1 MKKFLALILSA
12 TLLMGLFAGCGNSAS
27 TPSDTSSAPAPEA
40 DADNQIKIVTTIFPE
55 YDWVRQVLGD
65 QADNVDL
72 TLLLKN
78 GVDLHSYQPTA
89 DDLVAISEADLFIYV
104 GGPSDFWVQDA
115 LDNATNKDMVVV
127 NLFDVLGDAVKPMPV
142 VEGMEP
148 HHHDHEEEGE
158 HCDVGDEHV
167 WLSLPRAVTAVN
179 AIADALGKIDA
190 DHASLYSDN
199 AAAYVEKLNAL
210 DGDYK
215 AAVAEA
221 PLDTIVFADRFPFF
235 YLADDYQL
243 HYYAAFTG
251 CSAESDA
258 SFETVA
264 FLAKKID
271 EIGTHSVLT
280 IENCSHDIPQTVID
294 NTKAKDQKVL
304 VMDSLHSVTSD
315 NIEDGLTYLDVMTDN
330 LDVLRQALQ

>member
-12 TLLMGLFAGCGNSAS
+12 TLLLGLLAGCGNSAS
-27 TPSDTSSAPAPEA
+27 APTEAGSAPAAEA
-40 DADNQIKIVTTIFPE
+40 GDSLKIVTTIFPE
-55 YDWVRQVLGD
+55 YDWVQQILGD
-65 QADNVDL
+65 EAANADL

-89 DDLVAISEADLFIYV
+89 DDLVAIAEADVFIYV
-104 GGPSDFWVQDA
+104 GGPSDFWVEDA
-115 LDNATNKDMVVV
+115 LANATNKDMVVI

-142 VEGMEP
+142 VEGME

-158 HCDVGDEHV
+158 HCDVADEHV
-167 WLSLPRAVTAVN
+167 WLSLPRAATAVTA
-179 AIADALGKIDA
+179 IAEALGDVDA

-210 DGDYK
+210 DADYK

-221 PLDTIVFADRFPFF
+221 PLDTLVFADRFPFF

-243 HYYAAFTG
+243 HYYAAFSG

-271 EIGTHSVLT
+271 ELGIHTVLT

-294 NTKAKDQKVL
+294 NTKSKDQEVL
-304 VMDSLHSVTSD
+304 VMDSLQSVTSD
-315 NIEDGLTYLDVMTDN
+315 DIKAGLTYLDVMTDN